1 MITKDR
7 KVFFLYT
14 LIISFL
20 VALGFSF
27 LYIFDS
33 KEKYYIVVRFYNVIE
48 YTILAYFF
56 SLHIKNNIVKK
67 SLLFSPILFALYC
80 IFNYVNIPKPELPF
94 VPLVIEYVTLLIF
107 IIYFFFEVMQDITT
121 EPVYQKPV
129 FWISAAFILN
139 FSGNFFLFL
148 YSKNSYN
155 DEAFNRQYLII
166 YGTVTIA
173 KNILLSISAIIK
185 ESRGIE
191 KDIHPFDSKLD
202 TFHPFKN

>member
-1 MITKDR
+1 MTAKDR

-14 LIISFL
+14 LTIVIL
-20 VALGFSF
+20 VSLGFSL

-33 KEKYYIVVRFYNVIE
+33 KESYYIVVRFYNVIE

-56 SLHIKNNIVKK
+56 SLHLKNKVVKK
-67 SLLFSPILFALYC
+67 VLLFSPILFAAFC
-80 IFNYVNIPKPELPF
+80 ILNFLKATTPELPF
-94 VPLVIEYVTLLIF
+94 VPLVVEYVTLLIF
-107 IIYFFFEVMQDITT
+107 IVYFFFEVMQDITT

-185 ESRGIE
+185 ENQSIE
-191 KDIHPFDSKLD
+191 NGAHPFDSKLD
-202 TFHPFKN
+202 MFHPF